1 MNIITDGYKFSV
13 NSEGKI
19 EVYNAEGSESSPAPI
34 FIANNGPVNSTKEFE
49 VEVSYILNDHLN
61 NANNDSI

>member
-1 MNIITDGYKFSV
+1 MNITTNGYKFSV